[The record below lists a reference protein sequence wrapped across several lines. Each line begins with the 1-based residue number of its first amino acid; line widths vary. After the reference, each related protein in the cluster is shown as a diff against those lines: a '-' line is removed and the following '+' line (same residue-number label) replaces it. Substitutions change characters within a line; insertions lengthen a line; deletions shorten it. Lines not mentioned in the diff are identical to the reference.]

1 MKAEEEPANGSPAA
15 HVVMNDQAKI
25 LEDLQVQ
32 TEQQAM
38 KNQLDIVAVD
48 KEDCIQT
55 VINVEVPTN
64 SIRKKNG
71 RALGI

>member
-32 TEQQAM
+32 TEQQVM

-48 KEDCIQT
+48 NEDCI
-55 VINVEVPTN
+55 
-64 SIRKKNG
+64 
-71 RALGI
+71 